1 MVVYGTDYLF
11 IFIILLLL
19 GIYFAVSYLD
29 FFKGEVSSALVY
41 FGGIFNIMA
50 PLVYLFHRN
59 ERFDELLLIL
69 IVGSFMLFNI
79 IYFVVIGVGKEVHI
93 GKADLIYIGAIFITV
108 FNNDI
113 ILYFKSAVW
122 KYQIVENLQVVS
134 AILVITLTACLIIKH
149 VESLMKGEP
158 ISKSSKVPILPSL
171 GFVILVQTLILI
183 STRF

>member
-29 FFKGEVSSALVY
+29 LFKGEVSSALVY

-59 ERFDELLLIL
+59 ERFDQLLLML
-69 IVGSFMLFNI
+69 IVGSFI
-79 IYFVVIGVGKEVHI
+79 HI

-134 AILVITLTACLIIKH
+134 AILVITLTACLFIKH
-149 VESLMKGEP
+149 TTSLMKGEP
-158 ISKSSKVPILPSL
+158 ISKSAKVPILPSL